1 MTSIVS
7 NLAKV
12 LAPIAFVAALSG
24 PALASVCPTPTVKS
38 EPKIGLG
45 FSLAFGA
52 GKVEPGFGVRVFS
65 GNIKGHGAATVGLDY
80 VFSTKRVRPTIGAA
94 IIGDNSY
101 VGIDM
106 GFDLDGGGV
115 DFGLGAGGLQTAK
128 AGAPVCGDDDT

>member
-7 NLAKV
+7 SLAKV

-24 PALASVCPTPTVKS
+24 PALAGSCPTSTVKS

-94 IIGDNSY
+94 ILGKNSY
-101 VGIDM
+101 VGVDM
-106 GFDLDGGGV
+106 GVYLDGSGV

-128 AGAPVCGDDDT
+128 SSTPVCNVG